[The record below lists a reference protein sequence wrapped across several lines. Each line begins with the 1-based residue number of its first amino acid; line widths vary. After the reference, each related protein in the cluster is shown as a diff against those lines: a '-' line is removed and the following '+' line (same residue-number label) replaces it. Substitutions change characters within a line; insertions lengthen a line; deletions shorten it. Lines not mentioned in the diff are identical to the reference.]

1 MKKIYLPALLTIFA
15 QGFCFAQTYFTGR
28 QVISFTDP
36 ARAGRQVNT
45 EIFYP
50 ANISGNNVPVAAGT
64 DRFPVV
70 VFGHG
75 FVIPVSS
82 YAWLADSLVK
92 YGYIVA
98 MPTTEGSLS
107 PSHENFGKDLSFLCT
122 AITSLDNNAASFLYQ
137 RVRNKTAVSGHSMGG
152 GASFLDAAANSPAD
166 AVFNFA
172 AAETNPSATAAAGLT
187 NRPALIFGGSSDC
200 IVPATVQQAMYNNV
214 NYPCKTFINIT
225 DALHCQ
231 FANNNGLCSFGQLT
245 SGCNS
250 SSITPAV
257 VFSKVTSLLLP
268 FLDYYLKGIC
278 LRGEDFLVAY
288 SGITGVV
295 KQTNCLSFPSCGVLP
310 VNLVDFHG
318 TVSGSKAVLKWKV
331 STEYNLMHYELEKSA
346 DGLAFRALKKE
357 FPRGHDSQYQVTDMQ
372 LLPGHSFYRLRITD
386 KDGSYNYSSI
396 VKIMNHAK
404 ETAVTDFYPNP
415 ATNRLQVDFYSLQ
428 NKSLQY
434 SILGMQG
441 QRILGG
447 KHHLQ
452 AGNSSL
458 ILAVGSLHAGSYLLK
473 ISDENGN
480 FIRNIQFIRG
490 K

>member
-1 MKKIYLPALLTIFA
+1 MKKIYLSALLTIFV

-82 YAWLADSLVK
+82 YGWLADSLVK

-107 PSHENFGKDLSFLCT
+107 PSHENFGKDLSFLCS
-122 AITSLDNNAASFLYQ
+122 AISSLDNNAASFLYQ

-152 GASFLDAAANSPAD
+152 GASFLAAAGNSPAD
-166 AVFNFA
+166 AIFNFA
-172 AAETNPSATAAAGLT
+172 AAETNPSATAAAALT
-187 NRPALIFGGSSDC
+187 NRPSLIFAGSSDC
-200 IVPATVQQAMYNNV
+200 IVPPSVQQGMYTNV
-214 NYPCKTFINIT
+214 NYSCKTFININ

-250 SSITPAV
+250 SPINPAI
-257 VFSKVTSLLLP
+257 VFNKVTSLLLP

-288 SGITGVV
+288 SGATGVV
-295 KQTNCLSFPSCGVLP
+295 KQTNCVSFPSCGVLP
-310 VNLVDFHG
+310 ANLLDFTG
-318 TVSGSKAVLKWKV
+318 KSSGSSAILNWRV
-331 STEYNLMHYELEKSA
+331 STEFNLLHYEVEKSQDA
-346 DGLAFRALKKE
+346 IVFKTLKKE
-357 FPRGHDSQYQVTDMQ
+357 LPTGNNSVYLVTDTYPF
-372 LLPGHSFYRLRITD
+372 PGYSFYRLRITD
-386 KDGSYNYSSI
+386 KDGSFHYSDI
-396 VKIMNHAK
+396 VKILNRDK
-404 ETAVTDFYPNP
+404 DVAVRDIYPNP
-415 ATNRLQVDFYSLQ
+415 VISNFYLDIYSHKKESL
-428 NKSLQY
+428 Y
-434 SILGMQG
+434 YTVFGMQG
-441 QRILGG
+441 QQILSG
-447 KHHLQ
+447 KTALTP
-452 AGNSSL
+452 GNTNITLSL
-458 ILAVGSLHAGSYLLK
+458 GSLASGSYLLK
-473 ISDENGN
+473 ITDEHGN
-480 FIRNIQFIRG
+480 RIRNIPFIKG
-490 K
+490 